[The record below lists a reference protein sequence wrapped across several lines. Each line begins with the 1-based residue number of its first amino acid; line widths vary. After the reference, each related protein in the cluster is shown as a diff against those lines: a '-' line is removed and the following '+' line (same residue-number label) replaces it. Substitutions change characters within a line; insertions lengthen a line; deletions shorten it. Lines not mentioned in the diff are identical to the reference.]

1 MHLRKRL
8 SLSLNHGGRVSS
20 EPLHPPNREERPLLS
35 RRSVLLGA
43 GGSAVCCIVN
53 GWLLEPRWIRV
64 ERRDIPIDGL
74 GPGWH
79 GARIALL
86 SDTHCGPLVDPSYIE
101 RAVDITNEF
110 EPDLILLLGDYVHRG
125 GQYIDPGIAPFSEFR
140 AAQGV
145 FAVLGNHDHWDGRD
159 RSLDALRRA
168 RVSALVNRSTVLL
181 RNGDAL
187 AVGGVGDFMEDVQR
201 PEVAFHGVRNHVPRI
216 LMSHNPDYAEHLP
229 EGVRVDLMVCGHTHG
244 GQVHLPGYGAPVLP
258 SRYGRKYQQGLVE
271 GPRCPVYVTRGIG
284 TISPPVRFLCR
295 PEITLL
301 HLRSSS

>member
-1 MHLRKRL
+1 M
-8 SLSLNHGGRVSS
+8 SLTESRPVSS
-20 EPLHPPNREERPLLS
+20 QDRIHAAPRADRPRGLLS
-35 RRSVLLGA
+35 RRSLLLGT
-43 GGSAVCCIVN
+43 GGTALACVAN

-64 ERRDIPIDGL
+64 ERQDIAITGL
-74 GPGWH
+74 GPGWA
-79 GARIALL
+79 GATIALL

-101 RAVDITNEF
+101 RAVQMTNEL
-110 EPDLILLLGDYVHRG
+110 EPDVVLLLGDYVHRG
-125 GQYIDPGIAPFSEFR
+125 GQYIDPGIAPFAQFR
-140 AAQGV
+140 SSQGV

-168 RVSALVNRSTVLL
+168 GVSALVNRSIVLL
-181 RNGDAL
+181 RNGDPL

-201 PEVAFHGVRNHVPRI
+201 PDIAFRRVKDCIPRI

-229 EGVRVDLMVCGHTHG
+229 AGIRVDLMVSGHTHG
-244 GQVHLPGYGAPVLP
+244 GQVRVPGYGAPILP
-258 SRYGRKYQQGLVE
+258 SRYGMKYQQGLVD

-301 HLRSSS
+301 QLARA